1 MGNRPS
7 STIIYGFT
15 YQPDD
20 SNEDEDVMPDEDDIE
35 SRWESHVYALCDVP
49 ENRPTDIDWATWR
62 TAQTIALRTHGQR
75 IDWDA
80 PEVVDLTL
88 PTDVE
93 TKLRA
98 LCEFYGVPYSE
109 PRMLLLSSYG

>member
-1 MGNRPS
+1 
-7 STIIYGFT
+7 
-15 YQPDD
+15 
-20 SNEDEDVMPDEDDIE
+20 
-35 SRWESHVYALCDVP
+35 VYALCDVP

-75 IDWDA
+75 IDWGCLGDGDSGSAFGFVLAHGDWDA